1 MNVLD
6 IGTGSGVIAITLA
19 LQRPLAAVAAT
30 DISSEA
36 LSLAWENAVRHSLNG
51 RIAFHEADLFP
62 RGEGSFDWIVANL
75 PYIAT
80 AELAILQREVQ
91 HDPLIALDGGPDGLC
106 LIRRLIAA
114 ASARLAPGGM
124 LAMEIGHDQTVEV
137 VAQLVLQAYRDIGV
151 HKDHQG
157 FERFVTALSPRQLLG
172 RS

>member
-6 IGTGSGVIAITLA
+6 VGTGSGVIAITLA

-30 DISSEA
+30 DISPEA
-36 LSLAWENAVRHSLNG
+36 LSLARENAVRHSLNG

-62 RGEGSFDWIVANL
+62 GGEGSFDWIVANL

-106 LIRRLIAA
+106 LIRRLIEA

-124 LAMEIGHDQTVEV
+124 LAIEIGHDQTAEV

-157 FERFVTALSPRQLLG
+157 FERFVTALSPRRLLG
-172 RS
+172 RG